1 MYNLKNEAIII
12 EISLTKYSSTT
23 DVTLP
28 LVALRT

>member
-1 MYNLKNEAIII
+1 MYNLRIETIII
-12 EISLTKYSSTT
+12 EIFFTNYSSKT